1 MKRIV
6 LAYSGGL
13 DTSVA
18 IPWLSGTYGAEVVTV
33 TLDLGQG
40 QALEAVRDRA
50 LAAGAVRAHVLDVR
64 DEFARDHVLKA
75 LKADATPDDHDAM
88 STALGVP
95 LIARQLVEI
104 AAIEQTGVVAHCGT
118 GESRAVGRGDGQA
131 GLDLIP
137 RALNPAISVL
147 AVARE
152 WGMTRP
158 EALEY
163 ARTRGLPVPAAA
175 DGPYDIGANLW
186 GRSIKSRGLD
196 NPWIDPPEDTYTLTK
211 APEECPA
218 EAAYVEITF
227 ERGVPTAINGVLMPL
242 VELIASLGTIAG
254 AHGVGRGIFYEAP
267 AAVVLH
273 TAHRELQRMVT
284 AREAGRFSRVVS
296 GEYTDV
302 VCNGLW
308 FTPLHEALDAYV
320 EKIQERVTGVVRLK
334 LFKGDCRVAGR
345 KSPFAMSQ
353 LTLPGA
359 DAALDPGP
367 AVDLLKIVGLSSR
380 TAARQ
385 PAADGPQSPL
395 PTAATADYR
404 LPTDD

>member
-1 MKRIV
+1 V
-6 LAYSGGL
+6 
-13 DTSVA
+13 
-18 IPWLSGTYGAEVVTV
+18 
-33 TLDLGQG
+33 
-40 QALEAVRDRA
+40 
-50 LAAGAVRAHVLDVR
+50 
-64 DEFARDHVLKA
+64 
-75 LKADATPDDHDAM
+75 
-88 STALGVP
+88 
-95 LIARQLVEI
+95 
-104 AAIEQTGVVAHCGT
+104 
-118 GESRAVGRGDGQA
+118 

-137 RALNPAISVL
+137 RALNPAITVL
-147 AVARE
+147 TVTRE

-163 ARTRGLPVPAAA
+163 ARTHGLPVPAA
-175 DGPYDIGANLW
+175 DRPYHIGANLW
-186 GRSIKSRGLD
+186 GRSIKSRGLE
-196 NPWIDPPEDTYTLTK
+196 NPWMDPPEDLYTLTR

-218 EAAYVEITF
+218 EAAYVDVTL
-227 ERGVPTAINGVLMPL
+227 ERGVPTAINGVVMPL

-284 AREAGRFSRVVS
+284 AREAERFSRVVS
-296 GEYTDV
+296 GQYTDV

-334 LFKGDCRVAGR
+334 LFKGDCRVAAR

-353 LTLPGA
+353 LALPSDGA
-359 DAALDPGP
+359 DAVLDQGP
-367 AVDLLKIVGLSSR
+367 AVDVLKIVGLSSKA
-380 TAARQ
+380 AARKLT
-385 PAADGPQSPL
+385 ADGPQSPL
-395 PTAATADYR
+395 PTADWRLPSADCR